1 MKKIG
6 KILSIFVFFIGLSFY
21 GFSQEDANPKV
32 VDLCKKAKHEINER
46 NFDKAQ
52 SYLKKAKK
60 IDSTFADIYIIEGD
74 IYNFSLESKKAVECY
89 NKAIR
94 LAKDPKP
101 ILFYITANEEWKA
114 AMYQ

>member
-32 VDLCKKAKHEINER
+32 VDLCKKAKHEINTR

-74 IYNFSLESKKAVECY
+74 IYNFSLESKKSGRMLQQGYPFSERPQT
-89 NKAIR
+89 N
-94 LAKDPKP
+94 L
-101 ILFYITANEEWKA
+101 ILRYGE
-114 AMYQ
+114 